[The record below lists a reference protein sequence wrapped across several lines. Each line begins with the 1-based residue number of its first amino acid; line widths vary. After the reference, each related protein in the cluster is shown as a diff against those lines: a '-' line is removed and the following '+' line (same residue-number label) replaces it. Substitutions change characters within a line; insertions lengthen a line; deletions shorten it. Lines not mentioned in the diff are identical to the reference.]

1 VHKWVADFPA
11 VFAEPISVACQ
22 ITMAS
27 INLSG
32 TGLTNGLAYSLHH
45 LLFGNMIAHLT
56 GQLVH
61 KSPTYTVI
69 DVGGLGYDV
78 KISLNTFSAIKALE
92 TCQLFT
98 HQYIKGDVHT
108 LYGFASIEEKN
119 WFLHLINVNSVGPRT
134 AMTILSSLSP
144 PELEQTIINNQLGV
158 LKGIKGIGDK
168 AAQRIILELKD
179 KLGSGPAISDNILA
193 MQRPDPIGQEAL
205 AALMKLGIGKLM
217 AEKAIAKVRSTYPDA
232 VSLEALIKQALQ
244 VT

>member
-1 VHKWVADFPA
+1 
-11 VFAEPISVACQ
+11 
-22 ITMAS
+22 
-27 INLSG
+27 
-32 TGLTNGLAYSLHH
+32 
-45 LLFGNMIAHLT
+45 MIVHLT
-56 GQLVH
+56 GKLLH
-61 KSPTYTVI
+61 KSPTYAVI
-69 DVGGLGYDV
+69 EVGGLGYDV
-78 KISLNTFSAIKALE
+78 KISLHTFSAIKALE

-108 LYGFASIEEKN
+108 LYGFASMEEKN

-144 PELEQTIINNQLGV
+144 LELGQTIINNQVGV

-179 KLGSGPAISDNILA
+179 KLGHGLFAGDNTLTTQA
-193 MQRPDPIGQEAL
+193 LDPIGQEAL
-205 AALMKLGIGKLM
+205 AALMKLGIGKLV

-232 VSLEALIKQALQ
+232 VSLESLIKQALQ

>member
-1 VHKWVADFPA
+1 
-11 VFAEPISVACQ
+11 
-22 ITMAS
+22 
-27 INLSG
+27 
-32 TGLTNGLAYSLHH
+32 
-45 LLFGNMIAHLT
+45 MIVHLT
-56 GQLVH
+56 GKLIH

-78 KISLNTFSAIKALE
+78 KISLHTFSAIKVLD

-108 LYGFASIEEKN
+108 LYGFASMEEKN

-144 PELEQTIINNQLGV
+144 LELGQTIINNQVGI

-179 KLGSGPAISDNILA
+179 KLGHGLSVGDNVLTT
-193 MQRPDPIGQEAL
+193 QGTDPIGQEAL
-205 AALMKLGIGKLM
+205 AALMKLGIGKP
-217 AEKAIAKVRSTYPDA
+217 ASEKAIAKVRSTHPDA
-232 VSLEALIKQALQ
+232 VSLESLIKQALQ
-244 VT
+244 VS